1 MIKINLLSDKEK
13 KERLTDE
20 KVGTIVRLGFSV
32 VFSLLILSL
41 VMFSALIIL
50 DINLK
55 SVKEESKTFP
65 TGSARET
72 QEAEELLKE
81 VNEASQKIESNLKN
95 IPFWG
100 KIIRKISTI
109 CPVGVKIANIHI
121 EKEHMRIIGFSK
133 TREDFLAFQE
143 RLKNDDFKNF
153 SSPVSNLVSPKDFS
167 FTVEFDIDK
176 NYLSV
181 P

>member
-1 MIKINLLSDKEK
+1 MIFQRECKKAWLLLPRQLAWQKGPVIQMIKINLRSDKEK

-81 VNEASQKIESNLKN
+81 VNEASQKIESNL
-95 IPFWG
+95 
-100 KIIRKISTI
+100 
-109 CPVGVKIANIHI
+109 
-121 EKEHMRIIGFSK
+121 
-133 TREDFLAFQE
+133 
-143 RLKNDDFKNF
+143 
-153 SSPVSNLVSPKDFS
+153 
-167 FTVEFDIDK
+167 
-176 NYLSV
+176 
-181 P
+181 